1 MGGGSGYQVG
11 SKEYGESVSNQIKGI
26 WWVGGGSSCQ
36 VLYHGGTRTL
46 YGRLPYNLEMIQSGS
61 GGWVGPV
68 IELSTLYKVLP

>member
-1 MGGGSGYQVG
+1 M
-11 SKEYGESVSNQIKGI
+11 
-26 WWVGGGSSCQ
+26 GGGSSCQ